1 MGLAANITLRCAV
14 WILSAAA
21 CVRAQVVISA
31 RAGLISCVEGE
42 VLLDGAPLNSE
53 MAGFRLLKRGSELR
67 TLHGRA
73 EIILH
78 SGELPFPDS
87 AFVPTMVGGNS
98 PLLRPG
104 AAVRLGDS
112 SALRLLDNRLE
123 SPRFELMAGS
133 AVLDVGGL
141 PRGTIIAAEI
151 SGAKTSVS
159 RSGLYRLDANSHR
172 ISVYRGEA
180 KVTSDG
186 RLVSLSA
193 GTRLPSERSGPEP
206 FDVKATDSLDHWNQW
221 RASVLSQ
228 SNLAALKKLIRSSY
242 RIRRRLR

>member
-1 MGLAANITLRCAV
+1 MGWFGKVTLRCAV
-14 WILSAAA
+14 WILSATA
-21 CVRAQVVISA
+21 CVSAQVVISA
-31 RAGLISCVEGE
+31 RAGLIYCIEGE
-42 VLLDGAPLNSE
+42 VLLNGVPLNSE

-67 TLHGRA
+67 TLRGRA

-78 SGELPFPDS
+78 SGELPYPDS
-87 AFVPTMVGGNS
+87 AFVPKMVGGNS

-123 SPRFELMAGS
+123 SPRFELVAGS

-151 SGAKTSVS
+151 RGAKASVS
-159 RSGLYRLDANSHR
+159 RSGLYRLDADSRR

-180 KVTSDG
+180 KVTSEG
-186 RLVSLSA
+186 RLASLSA
-193 GTRLPSERSGPEP
+193 GTRLRLEGPGPEP
-206 FDVKATDSLDHWNQW
+206 FDVKAADSLDRWNQR
-221 RASVLSQ
+221 RAGVLSQ
-228 SNLAALKKLIRSSY
+228 SNLAVLKKQIRPSY
-242 RIRRRLR
+242 RTRRRLP